1 MIWSTV
7 EIFDDDDDDKDNN
20 DGRTIISEFHDHRT
34 VYFKDTEELKKKTW
48 YLNEAMMLINA
59 ICR

>member
-20 DGRTIISEFHDHRT
+20 DGRTIISEFHDHRI
-34 VYFKDTEELKKKTW
+34 VYLKDTEEFKKNLGT
-48 YLNEAMMLINA
+48 
-59 ICR
+59 

>member
-20 DGRTIISEFHDHRT
+20 DGRTIISEYHDHKT
-34 VYFKDTEELKKKTW
+34 VYLKDTEEFKKNLGT
-48 YLNEAMMLINA
+48 
-59 ICR
+59 

>member
-20 DGRTIISEFHDHRT
+20 DGRTIISEFHDHRI
-34 VYFKDTEELKKKTW
+34 VYLKDTEEFKKKPR
-48 YLNEAMMLINA
+48 YINEAMMLINA